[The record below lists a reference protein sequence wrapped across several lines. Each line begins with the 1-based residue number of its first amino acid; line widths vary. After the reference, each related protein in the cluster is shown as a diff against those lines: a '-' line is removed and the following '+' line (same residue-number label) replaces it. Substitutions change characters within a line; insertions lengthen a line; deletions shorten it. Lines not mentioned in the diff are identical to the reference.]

1 MNFDFFFSQLSAKDY
16 FFQRC
21 YICSRNIC
29 GRENYV
35 DHLKGRQ
42 HTENLRVLG
51 IEPETDTGQIE
62 SPTLH
67 SNHTATTSEEKTNE
81 ENVSNGK
88 RGKREEENDETSFDE
103 ESLEREYE
111 QAAVEVFN
119 FGYWNCRWCKVRCS
133 SVEILNLVI
142 VFDCV
147 WLFRFSTFKFSFFLV
162 LINLKL

>member
-1 MNFDFFFSQLSAKDY
+1 MKDFDFFFSQLSPKDY

-29 GRENYV
+29 GRENYAA
-35 DHLKGRQ
+35 HLKGRQ

-51 IEPETDTGQIE
+51 IELETRQIE
-62 SPTLH
+62 SPTLD

-81 ENVSNGK
+81 EDVSDE
-88 RGKREEENDETSFDE
+88 KREEERQSEDETSFDK

-119 FGYWNCRWCKVRCS
+119 FGFWTCRWCKVTCNS
-133 SVEILNLVI
+133 PGDLNLVI
-142 VFDCV
+142 SVDCV
-147 WLFRFSTFKFSFFLV
+147 CFPCLSFL
-162 LINLKL
+162 LS